1 MTRRQARE
9 QAFVLL
15 FEKSFREDEELQEI
29 IDAALENEML
39 VNDEFS
45 LLLAKTADENLDVID
60 SYIVKYSRGWTLRR
74 IPKVCL
80 ALMRLAVAEMFYIDS
95 IPVNVSIN
103 EAVEL
108 SKIYGEATDSNFIN
122 GILGSISRDK
132 KDE

>member
-9 QAFVLL
+9 QAFILL
-15 FEKSFREDEELQEI
+15 FEKSFREDEQLQDI
-29 IDAALENEML
+29 IDAALEDEML

-45 LLLAKTADENLDVID
+45 LTLAKTADENIDEID
-60 SYIVKYSRGWTLRR
+60 SYIVKYSRGWTLKR

-80 ALMRLAVAEMFYIDS
+80 ALMRLAVAEMLYIDS

-108 SKIYGEATDSNFIN
+108 SKIYGEASDSNFIN